1 MGFKLLINFKYSNNR
16 FIFIGNLIGDNL
28 SNIESHPDP
37 KGKSYN
43 SIIEWQSMCISELKN
58 AGSWK

>member
-43 SIIEWQSMCISELKN
+43 SIIE
-58 AGSWK
+58 